1 VRDRGSLNSTVYECR
16 RDLTSSSTELEPPNA
31 SLPFYSLFRE
41 VGICGPGSWNG
52 QSPAQQGIGTPT
64 SRGILEPVPEPKLLL
79 AYSVPEERLMGSSR
93 AAGLVS
99 IALLSTALP
108 IVAADPVVV
117 PGEVPSALAALGDLS
132 RVTAIAVSRD
142 GSRAAAAF
150 PAGKEEDETRV
161 AISGVAEGWMLDGKA
176 LVLRWSPSGRTLLAL
191 VEKIGRKGR
200 RSAFLDAIDVGEPGR
215 RPRRIVL
222 PESARALDV
231 RSSDSL
237 LVVASEGDLRTFD
250 SETLRSG
257 RIYALAGENLSV
269 AFVPGGERVL
279 VGREDGVVRIDL
291 SAPQGREGMPVES
304 RATADVPIVEIVVS
318 PSAERALARGE
329 DGRLFEI
336 RIEPLEATATGKTAS
351 ALAWPGTDTPVP
363 IEPAPL
369 RLPEPVLETAPP
381 PPPAPPEP
389 VPEPPSPPIAEE
401 SPPASLVEEPVPALP
416 SGQVAGRIT
425 GEGRGEVVAVR
436 LLGPDSVIREAKR
449 VFPNPD
455 GTWSADGLAP
465 GTYRVVVDGG
475 PDRVLR
481 SEPAFRTIHV
491 EAGSRVE
498 VDDLEVRGALR

>member
-1 VRDRGSLNSTVYECR
+1 MRTN
-16 RDLTSSSTELEPPNA
+16 
-31 SLPFYSLFRE
+31 
-41 VGICGPGSWNG
+41 
-52 QSPAQQGIGTPT
+52 
-64 SRGILEPVPEPKLLL
+64 
-79 AYSVPEERLMGSSR
+79 R
-93 AAGLVS
+93 AAV
-99 IALLSTALP
+99 
-108 IVAADPVVV
+108 VAAISLLTACIPTAAAEPIAI
-117 PGEVPSALAALGDLS
+117 PGEIPPALAALGDLS
-132 RVTAIAVSRD
+132 RVTAIAVAPD

-150 PAGKEEDETRV
+150 PAGKEDDATRV
-161 AISGVAEGWMLDGKA
+161 AVSGLTDGWILDGKA

-200 RSAFLDAIDVGEPGR
+200 RSAFLDAVDVGEPGR
-215 RPRRIVL
+215 RPQRIVL
-222 PESARALDV
+222 PESARGLDV

-237 LVVASEGDLRTFD
+237 LVIASEGDLRTFD
-250 SETLRSG
+250 SDTLRSG

-279 VGREDGVVRIDL
+279 VGRKNGVVRVDL
-291 SAPQGREGMPVES
+291 SAPQAREGMPVES
-304 RATADVPIVEIVVS
+304 RSTTDVPIVEIVVS

-329 DGRLFEI
+329 DGRLFGI
-336 RIEPLEATATGKTAS
+336 GIEPLEATATGKTAN
-351 ALAWPGTDTPVP
+351 ALAWPGSDTPVP

-381 PPPAPPEP
+381 PLPPEP
-389 VPEPPSPPIAEE
+389 VPEPP
-401 SPPASLVEEPVPALP
+401 PPAPVVEEPAPALP

-449 VFPNPD
+449 VPLNPD
-455 GTWSADGLAP
+455 GTWSADGLLP

-481 SEPAFRTIHV
+481 SEPAFRTIRV
-491 EAGSRVE
+491 EAGGRVE

>member
-1 VRDRGSLNSTVYECR
+1 MR
-16 RDLTSSSTELEPPNA
+16 
-31 SLPFYSLFRE
+31 
-41 VGICGPGSWNG
+41 
-52 QSPAQQGIGTPT
+52 
-64 SRGILEPVPEPKLLL
+64 
-79 AYSVPEERLMGSSR
+79 AYLVAVV
-93 AAGLVS
+93 AAT
-99 IALLSTALP
+99 ALLTTGLPTA
-108 IVAADPVVV
+108 AADPVLV
-117 PGEVPSALAALGDLS
+117 PGEVPPAFAAFGDLS
-132 RVTAIAVSRD
+132 RVTAIAVSPD
-142 GSRAAAAF
+142 GGRAAAAF
-150 PAGKEEDETRV
+150 PAGKKDDESRV
-161 AISGVAEGWMLDGKA
+161 AVSGLTEGWILDGKA

-215 RPRRIVL
+215 RPQRIVL
-222 PESARALDV
+222 PESSRGLDV

-237 LVVASEGDLRTFD
+237 LVIASEGDLRTLD

-279 VGREDGVVRIDL
+279 VGRADGVVRVDL

-304 RATADVPIVEIVVS
+304 RATTDVPIVEIVVS

-336 RIEPLEATATGKTAS
+336 GIEPLEATATGKTAS

-369 RLPEPVLETAPP
+369 RLPGPVLETAPP
-381 PPPAPPEP
+381 PPPPEP
-389 VPEPPSPPIAEE
+389 IPEPPPPPIVGE
-401 SPPASLVEEPVPALP
+401 SPPAPVVEEPVPALP

-449 VFPNPD
+449 VPPNPD

-481 SEPAFRTIHV
+481 TEPAFRTIRV